1 MIKGRSIKREKL
13 PKDIIKM
20 LILDRKKFASD
31 NAQRIAIGINP
42 RTFKVMKEENAVRT
56 DVLEKIKNYLSI
68 IN

>member
-31 NAQRIAIGINP
+31 NYWN
-42 RTFKVMKEENAVRT
+42 
-56 DVLEKIKNYLSI
+56 
-68 IN
+68 

>member
-31 NAQRIAIGINP
+31 NAQRITIGINP